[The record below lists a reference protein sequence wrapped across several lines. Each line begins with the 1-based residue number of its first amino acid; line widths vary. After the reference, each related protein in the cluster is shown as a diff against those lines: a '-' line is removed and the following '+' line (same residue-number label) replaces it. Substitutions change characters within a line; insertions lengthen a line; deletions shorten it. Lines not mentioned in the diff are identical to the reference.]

1 MLVVLKR
8 HKKSIKMFASKKSYR
23 EKKDELARVRVQL
36 HALALENEKLEQ
48 LVRDSENASVLS
60 THEDDDDDDSN
71 DQRRRRFSLESP
83 EDLQS
88 ALSGMKRM
96 LEAAEEKARREESM
110 RKDIEMQFQTKK
122 HEYLQSA
129 VSGMQSMLTETEMQ
143 LQETL
148 EKLEE
153 METKRQEAE
162 TMFAKEIKDYET
174 RIAYLESFVK
184 PCEMK
189 IEVKLTEAERDALN
203 EVNGPRDGKVSGKP
217 AVKSRGCGFF

>member
-1 MLVVLKR
+1 
-8 HKKSIKMFASKKSYR
+8 MFASKKSYR

-60 THEDDDDDDSN
+60 THDDEDDSDD
-71 DQRRRRFSLESP
+71 QRRRFSLRSP

-110 RKDIEMQFQTKK
+110 SRKDIEMQFQTKK

-129 VSGMQSMLTETEMQ
+129 VSGIIDVDRNGMRTVA
-143 LQETL
+143 
-148 EKLEE
+148 
-153 METKRQEAE
+153 RDAQEAGGNGNE
-162 TMFAKEIKDYET
+162 TT
-174 RIAYLESFVK
+174 RSRDNVR
-184 PCEMK
+184 
-189 IEVKLTEAERDALN
+189 ERN
-203 EVNGPRDGKVSGKP
+203 
-217 AVKSRGCGFF
+217 

>member
-1 MLVVLKR
+1 
-8 HKKSIKMFASKKSYR
+8 MFASKKSYR

-148 EKLEE
+148 KKLEE